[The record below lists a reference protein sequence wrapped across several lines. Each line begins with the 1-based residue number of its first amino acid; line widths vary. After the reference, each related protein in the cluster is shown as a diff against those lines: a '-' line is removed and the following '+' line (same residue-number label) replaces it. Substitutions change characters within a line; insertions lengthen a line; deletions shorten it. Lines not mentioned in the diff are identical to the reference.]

1 MLLLL
6 GEAFLYSI
14 SFIITTYY
22 FTTYYFTTYYLT
34 TGGGGGATV
43 FAFGAAVTF

>member
-22 FTTYYFTTYYLT
+22 FATYYLT

>member
-14 SFIITTYY
+14 SYIITTYY
-22 FTTYYFTTYYLT
+22 FATYYLT

>member
-1 MLLLL
+1 MLLVL

-14 SFIITTYY
+14 SFIIATYY
-22 FTTYYFTTYYLT
+22 FATYYLT

>member
-22 FTTYYFTTYYLT
+22 FATYYLT
-34 TGGGGGATV
+34 TGGGEGATV
-43 FAFGAAVTF
+43 LAFGAAVTF

>member
-22 FTTYYFTTYYLT
+22 LTTYYLT

>member
-14 SFIITTYY
+14 SFIIATYY
-22 FTTYYFTTYYLT
+22 FATYYLT

>member
-14 SFIITTYY
+14 SFIIATYY
-22 FTTYYFTTYYLT
+22 FATYYLT

-43 FAFGAAVTF
+43 LAFGAAVTF

>member
-14 SFIITTYY
+14 SFII
-22 FTTYYFTTYYLT
+22 TTYYFTTYYLT

>member
-14 SFIITTYY
+14 SFIIA
-22 FTTYYFTTYYLT
+22 TYYFTTYYLT

>member
-22 FTTYYFTTYYLT
+22 FATYYLA